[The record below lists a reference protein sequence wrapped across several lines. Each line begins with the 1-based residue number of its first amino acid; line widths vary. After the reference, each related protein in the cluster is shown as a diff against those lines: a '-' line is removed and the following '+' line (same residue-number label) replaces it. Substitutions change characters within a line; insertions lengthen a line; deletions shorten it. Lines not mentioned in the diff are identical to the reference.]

1 MGYNL
6 KEIRQQKN
14 MTQKELAK
22 ASGVCRALISGIE
35 SGRVTVTTTG
45 TIRKL
50 AEALG
55 VSVGDIFCSD
65 GLAN

>member
-1 MGYNL
+1 MGYHL
-6 KEIRQQKN
+6 REIRQKKH
-14 MTQKELAK
+14 MTQQELAS
-22 ASGVCRALISGIE
+22 ASGVCRAIISGME

-55 VSVGDIFCSD
+55 VSVGDVFAPD
-65 GLAN
+65 V